1 MSENK
6 KVKVGVFGAGRGG
19 TMMKYCSYADNA
31 ELVAICDWDEVSLHC
46 HDDKNVALYTNFDEF
61 LKHDMDAVVLA
72 NYANEH
78 APYAIKAMKAGKH
91 VISEVLPFKHMKEG
105 IELIEAIE
113 ETGMIYAYAENYCY
127 MPAPHEIRELFKN
140 GTLGEFE
147 YAEGEYMHNCEPAWD
162 RITYGIPEHWRNTMS
177 ATFYCTHSIG
187 PMVHIA
193 AAMGHRPVKVN
204 GFEGPY
210 TSRMARMGALAGHMG
225 MIVITLDNGAILKSI
240 HGVGPSRNSIW
251 YSCYGSNGRAESAR
265 EDTGHGVDTIYVNA
279 DGVIGDVDEIHGA
292 KCYQPKD
299 PLSEKAAQFGHGG
312 SDFFTMYNF
321 CEKILGREAEI
332 IDIYE
337 TCDMFVPGLL
347 AYESILEGG
356 TPKAVPNFRNKEER
370 DAYRNNTACT
380 FPEFA
385 GDMLQPS
392 YSKGNPNVDPY
403 IYEAQKKSYGRDRKY
418 RY

>member
-1 MSENK
+1 MEKK

-19 TMMKYCSYADNA
+19 TMMQYCTYADNA
-31 ELVAICDWDEVSLHC
+31 ELVAICDGYEPALEQHK
-46 HDDKNVALYTNFDEF
+46 DKENITFYTDFDEF
-61 LKHDMDAVVLA
+61 LRHDMDAVVLA

-78 APYAIKAMKAGKH
+78 APFAIKAMRAGKH

-127 MPAPHEIRELFKN
+127 MPAPHEMRKLFRD
-140 GTLGEFE
+140 GTLGDFE
-147 YAEGEYMHNCEPAWD
+147 YGEGEYMHNCEPGWHKL
-162 RITYGIPEHWRNTMS
+162 TYGSPEHWRSTMS
-177 ATFYCTHSIG
+177 AAYYCTHSIG
-187 PMVHIA
+187 PLIHIA
-193 AAMGHRPVKVN
+193 GQRPVKVS
-204 GFEGPY
+204 GFEG
-210 TSRMARMGALAGHMG
+210 THNARMQRMGALAGHMAVI
-225 MIVITLDNGAILKSI
+225 MITLESGALLKSI
-240 HGVGPSRNSIW
+240 HGVGPSKNSIW

-279 DGVIGDVDEIHGA
+279 EGVVGDVDNIQGA
-292 KCYQPKD
+292 KCYQPND
-299 PLSEKAAQFGHGG
+299 PLAEKAAQFGHGG

-337 TCDMFVPGLL
+337 TCDMFLPGLF
-347 AYESILEGG
+347 AYKSILAGG
-356 TPKAVPNFRNKEER
+356 APMDIPDLRNKEVR
-370 DAYRNNTACT
+370 DLWRNDTSCT

-392 YSKGNPNVDPY
+392 YSKGNPDIPDEVY
-403 IYEAQKKSYGRDRKY
+403 RGLKEKYGQDRNY

>member
-1 MSENK
+1 MAENK

-31 ELVAICDWDEVSLHC
+31 ELVAICDWDEPSLHN
-46 HDDKNVALYTNFDEF
+46 HDDKNVALYTDFDEF
-61 LKHDMDAVVLA
+61 LKHDGLDAVVLA

-78 APYAIKAMKAGKH
+78 APYAMKAMRAGKH
-91 VISEVLPFKHMKEG
+91 VISEVLPFKHIKEG
-105 IELIEAIE
+105 IELMETIE

-127 MPAPHEIRELFKN
+127 MPAPHEIRELFTN

-147 YAEGEYMHNCEPAWD
+147 YAEGEYMHNCEDIWD

-177 ATFYCTHSIG
+177 AAYYCTHSIG
-187 PMVHIA
+187 PMIHIA
-193 AAMGHRPVKVN
+193 NAVGHKPVKVT

-210 TSRMARMGALAGHMG
+210 TSRMARMGALAGHMA
-225 MIVITLDNGAILKSI
+225 MIVVTLENGAILKSI
-240 HGVGPSRNSIW
+240 HGVGPSAHSIW
-251 YSCYGSNGRAESAR
+251 YSCYGANGRAESGR
-265 EDTGHGVDTIYVNA
+265 DGTGCGTDTVYLA
-279 DGVIGDVDEIHGA
+279 LDGKEVE
-292 KCYQPKD
+292 KYQPKD
-299 PLSEKAAQFGHGG
+299 PLAEHAAQFGHGG

-356 TPKAVPNFRNKEER
+356 MPKDVPNFRNKEER
-370 DAYRNNTACT
+370 DAYRNNTACP

-392 YSKGNPNVDPY
+392 YSKGNPDVDPA
-403 IYEAQKKSYGRDRKY
+403 IYAAQKEQYGRDRKY
-418 RY
+418 RH

>member
-1 MSENK
+1 MENK

-19 TMMKYCSYADNA
+19 TMMKYCTYADNA
-31 ELVAICDWDEVSLHC
+31 ELVAICDWYEPALEC
-46 HDDKNVALYTNFDEF
+46 HKDKGDGITFYTDFDEF

-78 APYAIKAMKAGKH
+78 APYAIKAMRAGKH

-105 IELIEAIE
+105 IELMETIE

-127 MPAPHEIRELFKN
+127 MPAPHEMRKLFRD

-147 YAEGEYMHNCEPAWD
+147 YAEGEYMHNCEPCWHD
-162 RITYGIPEHWRNTMS
+162 ITYGIPEHWRNTMS
-177 ATFYCTHSIG
+177 AAFYCTHSIG
-187 PMVHIA
+187 PMIHIS
-193 AAMGHRPVKVN
+193 GQRPVKVS
-204 GFEGPY
+204 GFEG
-210 TSRMARMGALAGHMG
+210 THNARMARMGAIAGHMAVI
-225 MIVITLDNGAILKSI
+225 MITLENGALLKSI

-279 DGVIGDVDEIHGA
+279 DGVIGDVDDIHGA

-299 PLSEKAAQFGHGG
+299 PLAEKAAQFGHGG

-337 TCDMFVPGLL
+337 TCDMFLPGLF
-347 AYESILEGG
+347 AYKSILAGG
-356 TPKAVPNFRNKEER
+356 APMDIPDLRDRAVRDLWRN
-370 DAYRNNTACT
+370 DTSCT

-385 GDMLQPS
+385 GDMVQPS
-392 YSKGNPNVDPY
+392 YSKGNPEIPEELY
-403 IYEAQKKSYGRDRKY
+403 AEMREKYGKDRKY

>member
-1 MSENK
+1 MEKK

-19 TMMKYCSYADNA
+19 TMMQYCTYADNA
-31 ELVAICDWDEVSLHC
+31 ELVAICDGYEPALEQHK
-46 HDDKNVALYTNFDEF
+46 DKENITFYTDFDEF
-61 LKHDMDAVVLA
+61 LRHDMDAVVLA

-78 APYAIKAMKAGKH
+78 APFAIKAMRAGKH

-127 MPAPHEIRELFKN
+127 MPAPHEMRKLFRD
-140 GTLGEFE
+140 GTLGDFE
-147 YAEGEYMHNCEPAWD
+147 YGEGEYMHNCEPGWHKL
-162 RITYGIPEHWRNTMS
+162 TYGSPEHWRNTMS
-177 ATFYCTHSIG
+177 AAYYCTHSIG
-187 PMVHIA
+187 PLIHIA
-193 AAMGHRPVKVN
+193 GQRPVKVS
-204 GFEGPY
+204 GFEG
-210 TSRMARMGALAGHMG
+210 THNARMQRMGALAGHMAVI
-225 MIVITLDNGAILKSI
+225 MITLESGALLKSI
-240 HGVGPSRNSIW
+240 HGVGPSKNSIW

-279 DGVIGDVDEIHGA
+279 EGVVGDVDNIQGA
-292 KCYQPKD
+292 KCYQPND
-299 PLSEKAAQFGHGG
+299 PLAEKAAQFGHGG

-337 TCDMFVPGLL
+337 TCDMFLPGLF
-347 AYESILEGG
+347 AYKSILAGG
-356 TPKAVPNFRNKEER
+356 APMDIPDLRNKEVR
-370 DAYRNNTACT
+370 DLWRNDTSCT

-392 YSKGNPNVDPY
+392 YSKGNPDIPDEVY
-403 IYEAQKKSYGRDRKY
+403 RGLKEKYGQDRNY